1 MHHRI
6 KLLLAYISISCL
18 IFSCKKTE
26 EPSYILPFKELSD
39 DAFSIVFSAN
49 LEGYIAPCGCTSNPL
64 GGLDRFATIFNDIK
78 KTHEVILISTGNLL
92 FENHKQSQADQCQ
105 EDAKLNIL
113 LPNLNKLGLKYT
125 AIAGNDSA
133 RGEKFF
139 QDIFNKHNISIMDS
153 VNIIKINNMILG
165 IFIIDQ
171 NYIENNNIKIH
182 INELIKKNNI
192 NATLAISQLP
202 SVMTKKI
209 FADLS
214 DIDVVIQANTTS
226 NDMKMPELISS
237 SGPWMIEGGK
247 QGQYFTIITWQHLS
261 KRKGRLFYDD
271 RSIVNAN
278 REEFIIQRLKLL
290 HDQLKEASDDRI
302 GFIKERINIAEK
314 ELLSLKKIKNF
325 SPLDKPNVSFNAFTI
340 NKKIKP
346 MPTIKKEIDNY
357 DKTLPLLSKKC
368 EENIECPKAKN
379 DEAVYVGDISCKS
392 CHAEAYNVYK
402 NALSIKKTLNESG
415 QEIKR
420 TVGHSKAWQTLVD
433 IHKENDRSCIGCHSV
448 GFMKAGGYCKTSSVG
463 NFGNVQCESC
473 HGAGSLHAKT
483 ADKKFINRAVSEHT
497 CRSCHHTPHIES
509 FESFNYERD
518 LIKILGKGH
527 GEKLLNTLIHKKK
540 HD

>member
-1 MHHRI
+1 MYHRI
-6 KLLLAYISISCL
+6 KLLLAYILIFCL
-18 IFSCKKTE
+18 ISSCKKTE
-26 EPSYILPFKELSD
+26 EPSYIYPFKELSD

-92 FENHKQSQADQCQ
+92 FENDKQSQADQCQ

-113 LPNLNKLGLKYT
+113 LPNLNKLGLKYS
-125 AIAGNDSA
+125 AIAGNDNA
-133 RGEKFF
+133 RGEKYL
-139 QDIFNKHNISIMDS
+139 QDIFNKYNISIMNS
-153 VNIIKINNMILG
+153 VNIMNINNVTLG
-165 IFIIDQ
+165 IFIVDK
-171 NYIENNNIKIH
+171 NNTEKNI
-182 INELIKKNNI
+182 IKKYVNESIKKYNI
-192 NATLAISQLP
+192 NAALAISHLTLA
-202 SVMTKKI
+202 MTKKI
-209 FADLS
+209 FADLT

-226 NDMKMPELISS
+226 NDIKMPELISS
-237 SGPWMIEGGK
+237 SGPWLLEGGK

-261 KRKGRLFYDD
+261 KRKGSLFYDD
-271 RSIVNAN
+271 RSIVNDN
-278 REEFIIQRLKLL
+278 RKELIIQRLKLL
-290 HDQLKEASDDRI
+290 HDQLKETSDDRI
-302 GFIKERINIAEK
+302 EFIKERINIAEK
-314 ELLSLKKIKNF
+314 ELLSLKKTF
-325 SPLDKPNVSFNAFTI
+325 SALDKPNISFNAFAI

-346 MPTIKKEIDNY
+346 MPTIKEEIDNY

-368 EENIECPKAKN
+368 EQHIECPKAQK
-379 DEAVYVGDISCKS
+379 DEAVYVGDVSCKS

-433 IHKENDRSCIGCHSV
+433 VNKESDRSCIGCHSV
-448 GFMKAGGYCKTSSVG
+448 GFMKGGGYCKASSVG
-463 NFGNVQCESC
+463 NLGNVQCESC
-473 HGAGSLHAKT
+473 HGAGSIHAKT
-483 ADKKFINRAVSEHT
+483 ANKKFITKAVSEHT

-509 FESFNYERD
+509 YESFDYERD

-527 GEKLLNTLIHKKK
+527 GEKLLNTLIHKKN